1 LLSPGEFLQFVVA
14 PPETSLLYFGRYSA
28 VLVAVSISI
37 AVLAAYATFEV
48 AEQLAATPTGPRR
61 TRWLVMGG
69 AAMGI
74 GVWAMHFIGMLAFSI
89 PCGVQYDPLITFISM
104 LPGVA
109 ASTLALA
116 VISRPSLSVTRLAW
130 AGILFGAGIG
140 AMHYTG
146 MAALRMD
153 ALLRYDLNLFLLSIG
168 VAVILAWIALW
179 VKFGLGQ
186 KQLARSI
193 VKPISA
199 IVMGLAVSGMHYTA
213 MAAAYF
219 IRDGDPGMSAD
230 GMHPQVLAIA
240 VLIFST
246 LLAAITMVAAFA
258 RRLRDATER
267 YRLVADY
274 AYAWETWVDEQGGF
288 RYISPASTL
297 VTGYSPAEFQ
307 EDAELMARILHPDDR
322 ERMLHHLGSGD
333 ADGHDEV
340 DHMVFRI
347 IHKDGGTRWIEH
359 NCQPVHGEDGRHL
372 GRRGSNRDITSRKQ
386 AEDMLQKLSLAVE
399 QNPCSI
405 VVTDLAANIQYVNTR
420 FTEETGYT
428 PAEAIGRNPRV
439 LQSGLTD
446 RSVYEELWTSL
457 NKGAQWQG
465 EFINQR
471 KDGSI
476 YIERAFIAP
485 VIDAHGQASSYV
497 AIKLNITEQRQ
508 AEDRLQLAASV
519 FANAHEAIIITDANN
534 RIIDV
539 NQTFCEI
546 TGYSRD
552 EVIGRSPSLL
562 KSGRQG
568 AEFYVVMWQT
578 LNQEGNWRGEIW
590 NRRKSGEIYAE
601 QLTISTIKEP
611 HGRVTHYVGIFSDIT
626 PHKENERRLER
637 MAHYDALTQLPNRI
651 LLADR
656 MRLAMAQADRSKQM
670 LAICYLDLDGFKPVN
685 DQHGHAAGDRL
696 LVEVSRRLQD
706 ALRATDT
713 VARLGGDEFA
723 LLVGGIQNLGECERT
738 LDRVLHSITLPFQ
751 LPGGAKVMVSG
762 SLGLTLYPDDNVDS
776 DGLLRHADQAMY
788 QAKQQGRNRYHVFD
802 SERDR
807 QVHARSAALQRLL
820 QALHDQE
827 FVLYYQPKVD
837 MRRGQ
842 VIGAEALIRWQH
854 PEQGL
859 LPPSEFLPVIEE
871 SEHSVELGQWVI
883 DQALQQLQIWARQGI
898 SLSLSINISAQHLQ
912 RHDFMQHLRHSLA
925 QYPDVSPDR
934 LELEVL
940 ETSALADLA
949 HVSSVI
955 VECQLMGM
963 SFALDDFGTGYASL
977 SYLRR
982 LPARILKIDQVF
994 VRDMLDDKEDM
1005 AIVEGVIALAKTF
1018 NRTVIA
1024 EGVESSEQGILLMH
1038 LGCHLGQGYG
1048 IARPMPIEKF
1058 IPWLTQ
1064 YQPSHAW
1071 LQAANIQYDKADLPL
1086 MMATAAFGDWVEKL
1100 RQHVNSPASD
1110 ATTLPPMSPADSRF
1124 GRWYHGAGK
1133 LHYGD
1138 AAEFQTLGA
1147 IHEQIHTL
1155 STKLVTAYCHEN
1167 AAEVASLMKD
1177 LQAQENAMFE
1187 AVTGLIVSRL
1197 LKQDYT

>member
-1 LLSPGEFLQFVVA
+1 MSSPGESLQFVIA
-14 PPETSLLYFGRYSA
+14 PPEASLLYQGSHSA
-28 VLVAVSISI
+28 VLVAVSIGI
-37 AVLAAYATFEV
+37 AVLAAYAAFDV
-48 AEQLAATPTGPRR
+48 AEQLAATPAGPRR

-69 AAMGI
+69 AAMGV

-109 ASTLALA
+109 ASTFALA
-116 VISRPSLSVTRLAW
+116 IISRPSLSATRLAW

-140 AMHYTG
+140 TMHYTG
-146 MAALRMD
+146 MAALRMN
-153 ALLRYDLNLFLLSIG
+153 ALLRYDLNLFLLSLG
-168 VAVILAWIALW
+168 VAVVLAWIALW

-193 VKPISA
+193 IKPISA

-219 IRDGDPGMSAD
+219 IRDGDPTLPAD

-240 VLIFST
+240 VLVFST
-246 LLAAITMVAAFA
+246 ILVAITIVAAFA
-258 RRLRDATER
+258 RRLRNAAER

-274 AYAWETWVDEQGGF
+274 AYAWETWVDEQGCF

-297 VTGYSPAEFQ
+297 VTGYTPAEFQ
-307 EDAELMARILHPDDR
+307 EDAELLARILHPDDR
-322 ERMLHHLGSGD
+322 ARVLHHLGSGA
-333 ADGHDEV
+333 ADSHDEG
-340 DHMVFRI
+340 DHRVFRL

-359 NCQPVHGEDGRHL
+359 NCQPVYGEDGHYL
-372 GRRGSNRDITSRKQ
+372 GRRGSNRDITVRKQ
-386 AEDMLQKLSLAVE
+386 AED
-399 QNPCSI
+399 
-405 VVTDLAANIQYVNTR
+405 
-420 FTEETGYT
+420 
-428 PAEAIGRNPRV
+428 
-439 LQSGLTD
+439 
-446 RSVYEELWTSL
+446 
-457 NKGAQWQG
+457 
-465 EFINQR
+465 
-471 KDGSI
+471 
-476 YIERAFIAP
+476 
-485 VIDAHGQASSYV
+485 
-497 AIKLNITEQRQ
+497 
-508 AEDRLQLAASV
+508 RLRLAASV
-519 FANAHEAIIITDANN
+519 FANAHEAIIISDADNH
-534 RIIDV
+534 IIEV

-552 EVIGRSPSLL
+552 EVIGQSPSLL
-562 KSGRQG
+562 KSGRQSE
-568 AEFYVVMWQT
+568 EFYADMWRT
-578 LNQEGNWRGEIW
+578 IGQEGYWRGEIW
-590 NRRKSGEIYAE
+590 NRRKSGEIFAE
-601 QLTISTIKEP
+601 QLTISTIKDP
-611 HGRVTHYVGIFSDIT
+611 HDRVTHHVGIFSDIT
-626 PHKENERRLER
+626 PHKENEHRLER

-656 MRLAMAQADRSKQM
+656 MRQAMAQADRSKQM

-685 DQHGHAAGDRL
+685 DQHGHDAGDRL
-696 LVEVSRRLQD
+696 LVEIARRLQD

-738 LDRVLHSITLPFQ
+738 LDRVLHGIALPFQ
-751 LPGGAKVMVSG
+751 IPGGAEVMVSG
-762 SLGLTLYPDDNVDS
+762 SLGLTLYPDDNADS

-807 QVHARSAALQRLL
+807 QVHARSAALQRLA

-837 MRRGQ
+837 MRRGR

-854 PEQGL
+854 PERGL
-859 LPPSEFLPVIEE
+859 LPPGEFLPIIEE
-871 SEHSVELGQWVI
+871 AELSVYLGQWVL
-883 DQALQQLQIWARQGI
+883 DQALQQLQTWGRQGI
-898 SLSLSINISAQHLQ
+898 GLSLSINISAQHLQ
-912 RHDFMQHLRHSLA
+912 RQDFMQHLRQSLA
-925 QYPDVSPDR
+925 KYPDVSPER

-949 HVSSVI
+949 HVSAVI

-963 SFALDDFGTGYASL
+963 AFALDDFGTGYASL

-1005 AIVEGVIALAKTF
+1005 AIVEGVVALAKTF

-1024 EGVESSEQGILLMH
+1024 EGVESAEQGILLMH

-1048 IARPMPIEKF
+1048 IARPMPIEKL

-1071 LQAANIQYDKADLPL
+1071 QQAANIQYDKADLPL
-1086 MMATAAFGDWVEKL
+1086 MMATAAFSDWIEKL
-1100 RQHVNSPASD
+1100 RKHVSSPASE
-1110 ATTLPPMSPADSRF
+1110 ATTPPPIDPAQCRF

-1138 AAEFQTLGA
+1138 AAEFENLGM
-1147 IHEQIHTL
+1147 IHEQIHAL
-1155 STKLVTAYCHEN
+1155 SDQIVTAVHLEN
-1167 AAEVASLMKD
+1167 ATELARLMED
-1177 LQAQENAMFE
+1177 LLEQENTLFD

-1197 LKQDYT
+1197 F

>member
-1 LLSPGEFLQFVVA
+1 MLSPGEFLQFVIA
-14 PPETSLLYFGRYSA
+14 PPEASLLYLGSYSA
-28 VLVAVSISI
+28 VLVAVSIGI
-37 AVLAAYATFEV
+37 AVLAAYAAFDV
-48 AEQLAATPTGPRR
+48 AEQLAATPAGPRR
-61 TRWLVMGG
+61 IRWLVMGG
-69 AAMGI
+69 SAMGV

-109 ASTLALA
+109 ASTFALA
-116 VISRPSLSVTRLAW
+116 VISRPSLSATRLAW

-140 AMHYTG
+140 TMHYTG
-146 MAALRMD
+146 MAALRMN
-153 ALLRYDLNLFLLSIG
+153 ALLRYDLKLFLLSIG
-168 VAVILAWIALW
+168 VAVVLAWIALW
-179 VKFGLGQ
+179 VKFSLGQ

-219 IRDGDPGMSAD
+219 IRDGDPSIPAD

-246 LLAAITMVAAFA
+246 LLVAITIVATFA
-258 RRLRDATER
+258 RRLRDAAER

-274 AYAWETWVDEQGGF
+274 AYAWETWVDAQGRF
-288 RYISPASTL
+288 RYISPAAKL
-297 VTGYSPAEFQ
+297 VTGYTPAEFQ
-307 EDAELMARILHPDDR
+307 DDANLLARIVHPDDR
-322 ERMLHHLGSGD
+322 ARVLHHLGSGD
-333 ADGHDEV
+333 ADSPDEG
-340 DHMVFRI
+340 DYMVFRLK
-347 IHKDGGTRWIEH
+347 HKDGSTRWIEH
-359 NCQPVHGEDGRHL
+359 NCQPVYGEDDRYL
-372 GRRGSNRDITSRKQ
+372 GRRGSNRDITFRKQ

-405 VVTDLAANIQYVNTR
+405 VVTDLSANIQYVNAR

-428 PAEAIGRNPRV
+428 PAEAIGQNPRV

-446 RSVYEELWTSL
+446 RHIFTELWATL
-457 NKGAQWQG
+457 KQGTQWQG
-465 EFINQR
+465 EFINKR

-485 VIDAHGQASSYV
+485 VIDANGQANSYV
-497 AIKLNITEQRQ
+497 AIKLNITDQRQ
-508 AEDRLQLAASV
+508 AEDRLRLAASV
-519 FANAHEAIIITDANN
+519 FANAHEAITITDADNH
-534 RIIDV
+534 IIDV

-552 EVIGRSPSLL
+552 EVIGQSPSLL

-568 AEFYVVMWQT
+568 AEFYADMWQT
-578 LNQEGNWRGEIW
+578 LGQAGYWRGEIW

-601 QLTISTIKEP
+601 QLTISTVKGP
-611 HGRVTHYVGIFSDIT
+611 DGRVTHYVGIFSDIT
-626 PHKENERRLER
+626 PHKENQHRLER

-656 MRLAMAQADRSKQM
+656 MRQAMAQADRSKQI

-685 DQHGHAAGDRL
+685 DQHGHDAGDRL
-696 LVEVSRRLQD
+696 LVEISRRLQD

-738 LDRVLHSITLPFQ
+738 LDRVLHSIALPF
-751 LPGGAKVMVSG
+751 LLTDGTDVMVSG
-762 SLGLTLYPDDNVDS
+762 SLGLTLYPDDNADS

-807 QVHARSAALQRLL
+807 QVHARSAALQRLA

-827 FVLYYQPKVD
+827 FVLFYQPKVD

-854 PEQGL
+854 PERGL
-859 LPPSEFLPVIEE
+859 LPPGEFLPIIEE
-871 SEHSVELGQWVI
+871 SELSVDLGQWVL
-883 DQALQQLQIWARQGI
+883 DQALQQLQSWARQGI
-898 SLSLSINISAQHLQ
+898 RLSLSINISALHLQ
-912 RHDFMQHLRHSLA
+912 RQDFMQHLKQTLA
-925 QYPDVSPDR
+925 KYPDVAPDR

-963 SFALDDFGTGYASL
+963 AFALDDFGTGYASL

-982 LPARILKIDQVF
+982 LPAKILKIDQVF

-1024 EGVESSEQGILLMH
+1024 EGVESAEQGILLMH

-1086 MMATAAFGDWVEKL
+1086 MMATAAFGDWIEQL
-1100 RQHVNSPASD
+1100 RKHVSAPAGD
-1110 ATTLPPMSPADSRF
+1110 ATTLPPMDPAQCRF

-1138 AAEFQTLGA
+1138 AAEFQTLGT
-1147 IHEQIHTL
+1147 IHQQIHAL
-1155 STKLVTAYCHEN
+1155 AQQLATAHHHEN
-1167 AAEVASLMKD
+1167 TAEVASLMKKLLD
-1177 LQAQENAMFE
+1177 QENTMFD

-1197 LKQDYT
+1197 F